1 MTGISASSEWKEDK
15 QAVNYNNLGF
25 SVGVFAMTGMRVS
38 YHDTIDVVYMGKH
51 RNACLIHGK

>member
-1 MTGISASSEWKEDK
+1 MERR

-25 SVGVFAMTGMRVS
+25 RVGMFAMIRVRVN